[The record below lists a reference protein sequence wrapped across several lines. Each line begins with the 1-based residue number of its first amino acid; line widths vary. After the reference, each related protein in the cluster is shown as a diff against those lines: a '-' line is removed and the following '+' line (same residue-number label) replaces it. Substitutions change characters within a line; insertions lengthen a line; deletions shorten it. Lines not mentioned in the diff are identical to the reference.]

1 MSTTA
6 SATRLY
12 NLNSEYKF
20 ENAQRI
26 LAITFLFGYLINGRI
41 PALSQ
46 RRWGGGDSLR
56 VRARVAKGVPMREL
70 FPGKW
75 STPWVFAAL
84 LTALICAVSIYVLFF
99 PLGKNQLAPAVPV
112 ISACKELAP
121 GMRRIGNRYGIQ
133 FDVPKNEFT
142 FGEGRSDAGP
152 LVGGFDLST
161 KNGHSLLVISTR
173 RPLENVAIDP
183 VRVMSKH
190 VEKRTILDDK
200 GLPIGEDN
208 WGYLSSGERWRKV
221 QFQGMVAA
229 RYSLVSETEARLFD
243 QVINSACFLPAP

>member
-1 MSTTA
+1 
-6 SATRLY
+6 
-12 NLNSEYKF
+12 
-20 ENAQRI
+20 
-26 LAITFLFGYLINGRI
+26 
-41 PALSQ
+41 
-46 RRWGGGDSLR
+46 
-56 VRARVAKGVPMREL
+56 MREL

-173 RPLENVAIDP
+173 QLPGGWPTSLTSVNCGTPARPPCSCTRRNY
-183 VRVMSKH
+183 
-190 VEKRTILDDK
+190 RT
-200 GLPIGEDN
+200 
-208 WGYLSSGERWRKV
+208 
-221 QFQGMVAA
+221 
-229 RYSLVSETEARLFD
+229 
-243 QVINSACFLPAP
+243 